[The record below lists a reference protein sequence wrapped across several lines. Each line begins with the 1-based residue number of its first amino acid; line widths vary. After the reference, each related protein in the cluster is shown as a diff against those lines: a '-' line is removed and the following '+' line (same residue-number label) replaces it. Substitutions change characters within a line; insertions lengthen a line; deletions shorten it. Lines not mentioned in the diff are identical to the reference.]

1 MSQLSFF
8 KHSKRLSMLGFGR
21 APIRSL
27 VENVKSTGTPFLG
40 QLPLATSCPQLGEL
54 FSHLSLKVAM
64 PSLEWTELGWPW
76 VGTELPCNE
85 GHMDFLFAM
94 TKVAIGDER
103 KAMFLNAPWAD
114 VISPKTIAP
123 SIFPAQIRNLG
134 RFGSP

>member
-1 MSQLSFF
+1 
-8 KHSKRLSMLGFGR
+8 
-21 APIRSL
+21 
-27 VENVKSTGTPFLG
+27 
-40 QLPLATSCPQLGEL
+40 
-54 FSHLSLKVAM
+54 
-64 PSLEWTELGWPW
+64 
-76 VGTELPCNE
+76 
-85 GHMDFLFAM
+85 MDFLFAM